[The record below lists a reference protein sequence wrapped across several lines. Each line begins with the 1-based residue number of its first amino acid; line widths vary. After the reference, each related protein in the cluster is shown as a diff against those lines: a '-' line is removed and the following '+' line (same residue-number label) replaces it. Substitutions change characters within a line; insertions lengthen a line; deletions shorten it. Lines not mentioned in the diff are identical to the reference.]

1 MKTKILIAAILA
13 VFIGLGVWLWQKDI
27 VLLNIHIDS
36 FRINLSLNFFILLA
50 FLLTLFFF
58 FWKKLRKSRA
68 WLWGTRIG
76 FFFVIICFLFII
88 AIGPVNVFLNH
99 PSHVAIVWISN
110 FFTAHF
116 LYSLPG
122 ILLSGLGPHLFF
134 RGLKERENKRKKV
147 SLIVSG
153 LLLILICLF
162 LLLAAGYITAV
173 TYYQVTE
180 V

>member
-1 MKTKILIAAILA
+1 MKTKILITAILII
-13 VFIGLGVWLWQKDI
+13 FISLGAWLWQEHI
-27 VLLNIHIDS
+27 ALGVCINSLSLNY
-36 FRINLSLNFFILLA
+36 SLNFFI
-50 FLLTLFFF
+50 FLVFFLTLFFF
-58 FWKKLRKSRA
+58 FWRKMHKSKP

-88 AIGPVNVFLNH
+88 AMGPVSVFLNH
-99 PSHVAIVWISN
+99 PLHVTIVWTLN
-110 FFTAHF
+110 FFVAHF

-122 ILLSGLGPHLFF
+122 ILLSGPGPHLFF
-134 RGLKERENKRKKV
+134 RGLKERENKRKKAGLV
-147 SLIVSG
+147 VSG

-173 TYYQVTE
+173 TYHQATE